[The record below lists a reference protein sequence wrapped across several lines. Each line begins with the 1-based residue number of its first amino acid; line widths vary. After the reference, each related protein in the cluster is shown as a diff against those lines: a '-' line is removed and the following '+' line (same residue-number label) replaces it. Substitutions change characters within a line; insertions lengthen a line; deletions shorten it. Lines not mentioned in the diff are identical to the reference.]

1 MAEVSDAI
9 WTIKG
14 CLDWTVGYLERKG
27 DEHPRV
33 SAEWL
38 LSAALGVERIDLY
51 MNYDRP
57 LSLDERATIR
67 EAVRRRGRGE
77 PLQYVT
83 GETSFR
89 GHTICCEP
97 GVLIP
102 RPETELLTDMVL
114 RYLDERILG
123 PWVPERERV
132 ELPWNEAVE
141 AARQAE
147 AEAARTQTETEAS
160 EGSAAAAAN
169 GRAADAA
176 HASSGDVFSGRV
188 DGMAAAPSLTDD
200 GAASS
205 ESTASASEAPAEA
218 PAVPHPDGTLH
229 AQARV
234 LEVGCGTGC
243 ISLSLALER
252 RGRVA
257 CVATDIDEAP
267 VNLARRNRMRSGLDE
282 RAVDIRQGD
291 LVAPVRP
298 EEYGAFDVLVSN
310 PPYIPSSVVDQLGAE
325 VKDFEPRLALD
336 GGTDGLDVYRRL
348 VAAAPHMLRPGGLF
362 ACELYEDAV
371 HQAAAL
377 CSDAGM
383 VNVRVIEDLA
393 RHPRFVFAEMPAAI

>member
-1 MAEVSDAI
+1 MAEESDAI

-38 LSAALGVERIDLY
+38 LSAALGVERIGLY

-57 LSLDERATIR
+57 LSLDERAVIR

-89 GHTICCEP
+89 GHTIGCEP

-102 RPETELLTDMVL
+102 RPETELLVDMVL
-114 RYLDERILG
+114 KYLDERVLG
-123 PWVPERERV
+123 PWVPERERA
-132 ELPWNEAVE
+132 ELPWNATVE
-141 AARQAE
+141 AARRAE
-147 AEAARTQTETEAS
+147 EEAARVQAAQGDAS
-160 EGSAAAAAN
+160 AGGAGAMGAEEDVP
-169 GRAADAA
+169 AADAFDA
-176 HASSGDVFSGRV
+176 
-188 DGMAAAPSLTDD
+188 
-200 GAASS
+200 
-205 ESTASASEAPAEA
+205 EASAAPAEEVA
-218 PAVPHPDGTLH
+218 PAVPDDAPRPC
-229 AQARV
+229 ARV

-252 RGRVA
+252 PGRVA

-267 VNLARRNRMRSGLDE
+267 VNLALRNRERSGLDA
-282 RAVDIRQGD
+282 RAVDIRLGD

-298 EEYGAFDVLVSN
+298 EERGTFDALVSN
-310 PPYIPSSVVDQLGAE
+310 PPYIPSAVVDELGAE

-336 GGTDGLDVYRRL
+336 GGVDGLDIYRRL
-348 VAAAPHMLRPGGLF
+348 VTAAPHMLEPGGLF
-362 ACELYEDAV
+362 ACELFEDAV
-371 HQAAAL
+371 RPAAEL

-383 VNVRVIEDLA
+383 VNVRIIEDLA
-393 RHPRFVFAEMPAAI
+393 RRPRFVFAEMPAGA